1 MSCIFDSINFRL
13 RKRASFATMNST
25 LASISLCMRTLRLPQ
40 LFSAL
45 ILLLMMSS
53 PAIAQWF
60 RQPFQTLGT
69 QAYIEFWC
77 EDAKK
82 AELLI
87 TQVKAEF
94 ERINQLMSP
103 YIAGSELSVLNRT
116 AATEAVTVS
125 AEFYQLLAKAKT
137 ISALSNGAFDVT
149 FASVGFYYD
158 YRARIKPD
166 SALLQQARQYV
177 NYQSIELLANNQ
189 VRFAQPGVKIDL
201 GGIAKGYA
209 VEQAIAIL
217 AAQGIKH
224 AQLTAGGDSRLLG
237 DKNGK
242 PWLVGIKHPRQD
254 DKYAA
259 HLPLQDSAI
268 STSGDYERYFVE
280 DGVRYHHI
288 IDPKTGQ
295 SASGLL
301 SVSVLG
307 PDTTQT
313 DALSTTLFVLGLEH
327 GMALIEKIDGYD
339 AIFIDANHQMYFS
352 SGLSQ

>member
-1 MSCIFDSINFRL
+1 MPIYMMLSRT
-13 RKRASFATMNST
+13 FA
-25 LASISLCMRTLRLPQ
+25 
-40 LFSAL
+40 AL
-45 ILLLMMSS
+45 SQCLLVLVLSYLLLAM
-53 PAIAQWF
+53 PVYANWY
-60 RQPFQTLGT
+60 RLPFQTLGT
-69 QAYIEFWC
+69 QAYIELWS
-77 EDAKK
+77 DDPQL
-82 AELLI
+82 AERLI
-87 TQVKAEF
+87 TEVQAEF

-103 YIAGSELSVLNRT
+103 YIASSELSLLNRN
-116 AATEAVTVS
+116 AASEAVTVS
-125 AEFYQLLAKAKT
+125 TEFYQLLAKAKT
-137 ISALSNGAFDVT
+137 ISELSHGAFDVT

-158 YRARIKPD
+158 YRAGIKPD
-166 SALLQQARQYV
+166 SAQLQRARQYV
-177 NYQSIELLANNQ
+177 NYQSIELLADHQ

-209 VEQAIAIL
+209 VERAVGIL

-268 STSGDYERYFVE
+268 STSGDYERYFIE

-307 PDTTQT
+307 ADTTQT

-327 GMALIEKIDGYD
+327 GMALIEKIAGYD
-339 AIFIDANHQMYFS
+339 AIFIDANHRMYFS